1 MSAFTVLES
10 VALLTLQC
18 ARRFYETQY
27 IQIFSSRAKINIT
40 HYIVGYFH
48 YFGAFLVIISQA
60 PGFVRNTDDLAYI
73 EVDTI
78 FPRNLT
84 ALLMFVTAW
93 YQQCRANVMLANLR
107 KNRTGKNS
115 APLVLFSISLLQR
128 RQFITVFVFFRCCS
142 NWKAF
147 DARGWLLWLCVRAAY
162 VFRNC
167 HVHSADHD
175 AICKF
180 VVVVGIPVGGQQSN
194 WKCMAHTQMVFD
206 HIQKLPEK

>member
-1 MSAFTVLES
+1 MSEKKTPILTDNFEQILTVSAFTVLEA

-60 PGFVRNTDDLAYI
+60 PGFVRNTDDLAHI
-73 EVDTI
+73 DVDTI

-84 ALLMFVTAW
+84 VLLVFVTAW

-107 KNRTGKNS
+107 KNRTGKT
-115 APLVLFSISLLQR
+115 AFSTCIAATPIN
-128 RQFITVFVFFRCCS
+128 FVFVYSRRCS
-142 NWKAF
+142 N
-147 DARGWLLWLCVRAAY
+147 
-162 VFRNC
+162 
-167 HVHSADHD
+167 
-175 AICKF
+175 
-180 VVVVGIPVGGQQSN
+180 
-194 WKCMAHTQMVFD
+194 
-206 HIQKLPEK
+206 